1 MARRLLYSCRMKR
14 LLSACLLA
22 SLPVVS
28 ACSEA
33 ADDAEA
39 NLPGDID
46 NNPDAQGEGGKGDA
60 WNADNDPAQLARSL
74 NYRLADLPKQGKLDK
89 PVWKDRYPTAPA
101 NLPVAWSDTYWPTVE
116 GSTNHR
122 WIDRQT
128 KSPLEKYDAAYNA
141 ATGCATQPAQMCGA
155 TAKADWDQYFT
166 CAGPAAKWQMKSFQ
180 SLYEQIDGID
190 NDGDGKKD
198 ECDSSDDEGAQGWW
212 GLCHAWT
219 PASLLEPEP
228 QHAVTLNGQTF
239 EVADIKALTVTV
251 YDKTS
256 ALMLGGRCNAETID
270 HDANGADANTECMDV
285 NPGALHVVLTN
296 FLGLKD
302 MAVIEDRTASSQ
314 VWNQPLVGY
323 SISKQ
328 VKVTAT
334 AANACVGATGSTW
347 KFNTSAKSL
356 YEVVLTTDYLVEGSA
371 SKQPLGMADYTSHD
385 TYHYI
390 LELGSTGKI
399 IGGKYCTDSVE
410 DHPDFLWTPTAV
422 STSSYGRNPF
432 VDLAKVRQLIN
443 LSVSAA
449 TPPPAGNI
457 KTYQSTTAVEIPD
470 NAPAGAS
477 SDITVPDTFTF
488 TSLSASVDIKHTYRG
503 DLRVSLLKDNT
514 EVAVLSD
521 KVGGSADDL
530 VQTFTFAPAQLGG
543 TTAGK
548 GKWTLKV
555 VDTAAQDTGRIAGFK
570 LDFTTAR

>member
-1 MARRLLYSCRMKR
+1 MARRLLYGSGMKR
-14 LLSACLLA
+14 LLSAALFA
-22 SLPVVS
+22 SLPVVA
-28 ACSEA
+28 ACTEP

-46 NNPDAQGEGGKGDA
+46 NNPDANGGGGKGDA
-60 WNADNDPAQLARSL
+60 WNADNDPAQLARAL
-74 NYRLADLPKQGKLDK
+74 NYRLSELPKQGKLDK
-89 PVWKDRYPTAPA
+89 PVWKDRYPNAAPGIV
-101 NLPVAWSDTYWPTVE
+101 PAWSDTYWPTYV
-116 GSTNHR
+116 GSTNNR
-122 WIDRQT
+122 WIDSRT
-128 KSPLEKYDAAYNA
+128 KSPLEKYDAAFNNA
-141 ATGCATQPAQMCGA
+141 AGCATQPAKMCGA
-155 TAKADWDQYFT
+155 TAKADWDTYFT

-180 SLYEQIDGID
+180 SLYQQIDGID
-190 NDGDGKKD
+190 NDGDGQKD
-198 ECDSSDDEGAQGWW
+198 ECDSSDREGAQGWW

-239 EVADIKALTVTV
+239 EVADIKALIITL
-251 YDKTS
+251 YDKTD
-256 ALMLGGRCNAETID
+256 AVMLGGRCNAETIN
-270 HDANGADANTECMDV
+270 HDATGSDANTECMDV

-302 MAVIEDRTASSQ
+302 QALIEDRTASGE

-356 YEVVLTTDYLVEGSA
+356 YEVVLTTDYLTEGSP
-371 SKQPLGMADYTSHD
+371 SRSPLGMDDYTSHD

-410 DHPDFLWTPTAV
+410 DHPDFLWAPTAV

-432 VDLAKVRQLIN
+432 VDLTKVRQLIT
-443 LSVSAA
+443 LSTSAA
-449 TPPPAGNI
+449 APPPAGQT
-457 KTYQSTTAVEIPD
+457 KTYESTTSVDIPD

-477 SDITVPDTFTF
+477 SNIAVPDTFAF

-503 DLRVSLLKDNT
+503 DLRVSLVKDGT

-521 KVGGSADDL
+521 KAGGSADDL
-530 VQTFTFAPAQLGG
+530 VQTYTFTPAQLGG
-543 TTAGK
+543 SSAAKAT
-548 GKWTLKV
+548 WTLKV
-555 VDTAAQDTGRIAGFK
+555 VDSAAADTGRIAGWK
-570 LDFTTAR
+570 LAFTTN

>member
-1 MARRLLYSCRMKR
+1 MAWRLLYRRRMKR

-28 ACSEA
+28 ACTEA

-46 NNPDAQGEGGKGDA
+46 NNADAQGAGGKGDA
-60 WNADNDPAQLARSL
+60 WNPDNDPAQLARSL

-101 NLPVAWSDTYWPTVE
+101 SMPAAWADTYWPTYE
-116 GSTNHR
+116 GSTNNR

-141 ATGCATQPAQMCGA
+141 AAGCATQPAKMCGA

-180 SLYEQIDGID
+180 SLYQQIDGID
-190 NDGDGKKD
+190 NDGDGQKD
-198 ECDSSDDEGAQGWW
+198 ECDSSDREGAQGWW

-239 EVADIKALTVTV
+239 EVADIKALIITL
-251 YDKTS
+251 YDKTD
-256 ALMLGGRCNAETID
+256 ALMLGGRCNAETIE
-270 HDANGADANTECMDV
+270 HDAEGADANTECMDV

-302 MAVIEDRTASSQ
+302 MAVIEDRTAADQ

-323 SISKQ
+323 AISKQ
-328 VKVTAT
+328 EKVTAT
-334 AANACVGATGSTW
+334 AANACVGASGSTW

-356 YEVVLTTDYLVEGSA
+356 YEVVLTTDYLVEGSP
-371 SKQPLGMADYTSHD
+371 SKQPLGMASYTSHD

-410 DHPDFLWTPTAV
+410 DHPDFLWTPKGV

-443 LSVSAA
+443 LSISTAQ
-449 TPPPAGNI
+449 PPPAGNV
-457 KTYQSTTAVEIPD
+457 KTYESTTAAEIPD
-470 NAPAGAS
+470 NAPAGAT

-488 TSLSASVDIKHTYRG
+488 TTLSASVDIKHTYRG
-503 DLRVSLLKDNT
+503 DLRVSLLKDGT

-530 VQTFTFAPAQLGG
+530 VQTFTLTPAQLAG
-543 TTAGK
+543 TSAGK

-555 VDTAAQDTGRIAGFK
+555 VDTAAADTGRIAGFK
-570 LDFTTAR
+570 LVFTTN